1 METFIVRFY
10 RRARTL
16 RHEVAGTVENVDSG
30 ERSGFAG
37 EQQLLARLFQGADA
51 PTKQAGDGS
60 PPLAAASE
68 DDH

>member
-10 RRARTL
+10 RRAWTL

-37 EQQLLARLFQGADA
+37 EQQLLDRLFDGADA
-51 PTKQAGDGS
+51 ANKEAGDPAG
-60 PPLAAASE
+60 ATGE
-68 DDH
+68 GDDT